1 MTYSFH
7 SSAGFDFVRRT
18 EAMDYAAGI
27 GFVAEAL
34 DTKRGAFFSSGVE
47 YPDRYSRWDFGFYN
61 PPLEFRARS
70 RALTATALNPRGE
83 RLLQILKPILV
94 GAEAHAAV
102 DTARELTLDIAEPA
116 RFFAEEERSQQ
127 PSVFS
132 PLRRLIHAFKGFEDG
147 FLGLYGAFGY
157 DLIHQF
163 ERIELKLAR
172 QPHHADM
179 RLFLPDSIWLLD
191 RRKETAERFDYEIS
205 DGRVSTEGAATEPF
219 DPLPETPP
227 APPAA
232 PGGEIV
238 SDHTREAYAAKVEAA
253 RERIKVGDVFE
264 VVLSHVYSA
273 DFTGRPS
280 RLFQTFRTLNPSPYE
295 FLCQFGAEQLV
306 GTSPEMY
313 IRVEGERVESCPIAG
328 TVRRGANAM
337 EDSERVR
344 ALYNSEKDEAELTM
358 CTDVDRNDKARVCVP
373 GTVRLLGRRTIE
385 RYAGLFHTVDHVEGR
400 LRPGY
405 DGIDAFLSHMWAVT
419 LTGAPKKM
427 AVQMIEDMESTP
439 RRWYGAAVGGL
450 LLNGAVNTGIT
461 IRTVHLEDGKARY
474 RVGATLLW
482 DSEGLEEARETRTKA
497 TPFFRALAAGGA
509 SGSAAAERVVA
520 RSGEGA
526 TILMID
532 NEDSFVHTL
541 ADYFRQHGA
550 EVRTYR
556 SGVPLERIVEERPA
570 LVVHSPGPGRPADF
584 GVAALVRALAEA
596 GIAQFGVCLGLQGI
610 VEAFGGRI
618 EVLDVPRHGKT
629 WQIHHGGDRLFEGV
643 PDPCEVGA
651 YHSLIA
657 VREAVP
663 DDLEVTSWS
672 DEGLVMAVNHRAL
685 PIAAV
690 QFHPESILSFRGDA
704 GHTIIDNAIKTL
716 VAGGR

>member
-7 SSAGFDFVRRT
+7 SSAGFDVARESERL
-18 EAMDYAAGI
+18 DYAAGI
-27 GFVAEAL
+27 GFVVEAL
-34 DTKRGAFFSSGVE
+34 DTQRGAFFSSGVE
-47 YPDRYSRWDFGFYN
+47 YPDRYSRYDFGFFN
-61 PPLEFRARS
+61 PPLEFRAHARS
-70 RALTATALNPRGE
+70 LTAAALNQRGE
-83 RLLQILKPILV
+83 RLLTILKPVLL
-94 GAEAHAAV
+94 GPEARV
-102 DTARELTLDIAEPA
+102 TMDTARELTLDIAEPT

-132 PLRRLIHAFKGFEDG
+132 PLRRLLHAFQGFEDG

-163 ERIELKLAR
+163 EHIERALAR
-172 QPHHADM
+172 EPRCADL

-191 RRKETAERFDYEIS
+191 RRKETAERFGYEIS
-205 DGRVSTEGAATEPF
+205 GGGVSTEGAASEPF
-219 DPLPETPP
+219 DPLPESR
-227 APPAA
+227 AA
-232 PGGEIV
+232 VRAGEIE
-238 SDHTREAYAAKVEAA
+238 SDHTREDYAAKVEAA

-264 VVLSHVYSA
+264 VVLSHVFSA
-273 DFTGRPS
+273 DFSGAPS
-280 RLFQTFRTLNPSPYE
+280 RLFQTFRALNPSPYE
-295 FLCQFGAEQLV
+295 FLCQFGTEQLV

-313 IRVEGERVESCPIAG
+313 IRVEGDRVESCPIAG
-328 TVRRGANAM
+328 TVRRGENAM

-427 AVQMIEDMESTP
+427 AVQIIEDMETTP

-450 LLNGAVNTGIT
+450 LLNGDVNTGIT
-461 IRTVHLEDGKARY
+461 IRTVHIEDGTAHY

-482 DSEGLEEARETRTKA
+482 DSEGMEEARETRTKA
-497 TPFFRALAAGGA
+497 TPFFRALAAPEVSVAPDGPA
-509 SGSAAAERVVA
+509 VA
-520 RSGEGA
+520 RSVDGA
-526 TILMID
+526 VIVMID

-541 ADYFRQHGA
+541 ADYFRQRGA

-556 SGVPLERIVEERPA
+556 AGVPLARIVDERPA
-570 LVVHSPGPGRPADF
+570 MVVHSPGPGRPEKFAIPE
-584 GVAALVRALAEA
+584 LVRGLAEA

-610 VEAFGGRI
+610 VEAFGGRLA
-618 EVLDVPRHGKT
+618 VLDAPRHGKT
-629 WQIHHGGDRLFEGV
+629 WRIHHTGDRLFEGV
-643 PDPCEVGA
+643 PDPSDVGA

-657 VREAVP
+657 VRDSVP
-663 DDLEVTSWS
+663 GDLEITSWTE
-672 DEGLVMAVNHRAL
+672 EGLVMAVHHRAL

-690 QFHPESILSFRGDA
+690 QFHPESILSFAGDA
-704 GHTIIDNAIKTL
+704 GHTIIENAIKTL
-716 VAGGR
+716 VVAAR

>member
-1 MTYSFH
+1 MTYRFRSP
-7 SSAGFDFVRRT
+7 AGFDLVRTT
-18 EAMDYAAGI
+18 ETLDYAAGI
-27 GFVAEAL
+27 GFVVEAL

-47 YPDRYSRWDFGFYN
+47 YPDRYSRWDFGFFS
-61 PPLEFRARS
+61 PPLEFRAHART
-70 RALTATALNPRGE
+70 LTATALSQRGE
-83 RLLQILKPILV
+83 RLLHILKPVLI
-94 GAEAHAAV
+94 GPEATTTV
-102 DTARELTLDIAEPA
+102 DSARALTLDIAEPA

-132 PLRRLIHAFKGFEDG
+132 PLRRLVHAFQGFDDG

-163 ERIELKLAR
+163 ERIEIKLAR
-172 QPHHADM
+172 EPRCADL
-179 RLFLPDSIWLLD
+179 RVFLPDSIWLLD
-191 RRKETAERFDYEIS
+191 RRKESAERFEYEIS
-205 DGRVSTEGAATEPF
+205 DGRVSTEGAASEPF
-219 DPLPETPP
+219 DPLPQS
-227 APPAA
+227 PAA
-232 PGGEIV
+232 VRAGEIG
-238 SDHTREAYAAKVEAA
+238 SDHTREDYAAKVEAA

-264 VVLSHVYSA
+264 VVLSHVFSA
-273 DFTGRPS
+273 DFEGAPS
-280 RLFQTFRTLNPSPYE
+280 RLFQTFRSLNPSPYE
-295 FLCQFGAEQLV
+295 FLCQFGTEQLV

-313 IRVEGERVESCPIAG
+313 IRVEGDRVESCPIAG
-328 TVRRGANAM
+328 TVRRGDNAM

-427 AVQMIEDMESTP
+427 AVQIIEDMESTP

-450 LLNGAVNTGIT
+450 LLNGSVNTGIT
-461 IRTVHLEDGKARY
+461 IRTVHIEDGKARY

-482 DSEGLEEARETRTKA
+482 DSDGLEEAQETRTKA
-497 TPFFRALAAGGA
+497 TPFFRALAAQHAGGDA
-509 SGSAAAERVVA
+509 PARGAVA
-520 RSGEGA
+520 RSANEA

-541 ADYFRQHGA
+541 ADYFRQRGA

-556 SGVPLERIVEERPA
+556 SGVAFERIVEERPS
-570 LVVHSPGPGRPADF
+570 LVVHSPGPGRPEDF
-584 GVAALVRALAEA
+584 GVPELVRGLAEA
-596 GIAQFGVCLGLQGI
+596 GIPQFGVCLGLQGI
-610 VEAFGGRI
+610 VEGFGGRI
-618 EVLDVPRHGKT
+618 AVLDVPRHGKT
-629 WQIHHGGDRLFEGV
+629 WRIHHTGDRLFDGV

-657 VREAVP
+657 VRDSVP
-663 DDLEVTSWS
+663 EVLEVTSWT
-672 DEGLVMAVNHRAL
+672 DDGLVMAVHHRAL

-690 QFHPESILSFRGDA
+690 QFHPESILSFAAEA
-704 GHTIIDNAIKTL
+704 GHTIIGNAITTL
-716 VAGGR
+716 VEGAR

>member
-1 MTYSFH
+1 MTYSFR
-7 SSAGFDFVRRT
+7 SAAGFDLVRRT
-18 EAMDYAAGI
+18 ETLDYGAGI
-27 GFVAEAL
+27 GFVVTAL
-34 DTKRGAFFSSGVE
+34 DSERGAFFSSGVE
-47 YPDRYSRWDFGFYN
+47 YPGRYSRWDFGFLN
-61 PPLEFRARS
+61 PPLQFRARARS
-70 RALTATALNPRGE
+70 LSATALNERGE
-83 RLLQILKPILV
+83 RLLQILKPVLI
-94 GAEAHAAV
+94 GPEANA
-102 DTARELTLDIAEPA
+102 TLDTPRQLDLDIELPT

-132 PLRRLIHAFKGFEDG
+132 PLRRLIHAFRGIEDG

-163 ERIELKLAR
+163 ERVALKLER
-172 QPHHADM
+172 DERCTDLH
-179 RLFLPDSIWLLD
+179 LFLPDTIWLLD
-191 RRKETAERFDYEIS
+191 RRKETAERHDYEIS
-205 DGRVSTEGAATEPF
+205 NDEISTEGAASEPF
-219 DPLPETPP
+219 APLPEM
-227 APPAA
+227 APAA
-232 PGGEIV
+232 ATGEIV
-238 SDHTREAYAAKVEAA
+238 SDHTIERYAEKVEAA

-264 VVLSHVYSA
+264 VVLSHVFSA
-273 DFTGRPS
+273 EFSGAPS
-280 RLFQTFRTLNPSPYE
+280 QLFQTFRRLNPSPYE
-295 FLCQFGAEQLV
+295 LLCQFGSEQLV

-313 IRVEGERVESCPIAG
+313 IRVEGDRVESCPIAG
-328 TVRRGANAM
+328 TARRGANAM

-344 ALYNSEKDEAELTM
+344 ALVNSEKDEAELTM

-427 AVQMIEDMESTP
+427 AVQIIEDMESTP

-450 LLNGAVNTGIT
+450 LLNGDVNTGIT
-461 IRTVHLEDGKARY
+461 IRTVHIEDGRARY

-482 DSEGLEEARETRTKA
+482 DSEGFEEGRETRTKA
-497 TPFFRALAAGGA
+497 TPFFRALEAEEAKESVAA
-509 SGSAAAERVVA
+509 RRVA
-520 RSGEGA
+520 RTGEGPR
-526 TILMID
+526 ILMID

-541 ADYFRQHGA
+541 ADYFRQAGA

-556 SGVPLERIVEERPA
+556 SGVPVERILEERPR
-570 LVVHSPGPGRPADF
+570 LIVHSPGPGRPADF
-584 GVAALVRALAEA
+584 GVPALVRALAEA
-596 GIAQFGVCLGLQGI
+596 GVPQFGVCLGLQGI

-618 EVLDVPRHGKT
+618 AVLDVPRHGKT
-629 WQIHHGGDRLFEGV
+629 WQVHHTGNRLFAGV

-657 VREAVP
+657 VRDSVP
-663 DDLEVTSWS
+663 DELEITSWTE
-672 DEGLVMAVNHRAL
+672 DGMVMAVHHRAL

-690 QFHPESILSFRGDA
+690 QFHPESILSFAGDA
-704 GHTIIDNAIKTL
+704 GHIMIGNAMGTL
-716 VAGGR
+716 L

>member
-7 SSAGFDFVRRT
+7 SAAGFDLVRRT
-18 EAMDYAAGI
+18 EALDYAAGI
-27 GFVAEAL
+27 GFVVEGL
-34 DTKRGAFFSSGVE
+34 DAKRGAYFSSGVE
-47 YPDRYSRWDFGFYN
+47 YPDRYSRWDFGFLD
-61 PPLEFRARS
+61 PPLEFRARARS
-70 RALTATALNPRGE
+70 LRASALNQRGE
-83 RLLQILKPILV
+83 RLLQILKPILI
-94 GAEAHAAV
+94 GPEATATV
-102 DTARELTLDIAEPA
+102 DTVREFALDIAEPT
-116 RFFAEEERSQQ
+116 RFFTEEERSQQ

-132 PLRRLIHAFKGFEDG
+132 PLRRLIHAFKGFEDN

-163 ERIELKLAR
+163 ERIEPRLER
-172 QPHHADM
+172 EPRCADL
-179 RLFLPDSIWLLD
+179 RVFLPDSIWLLD

-205 DGRVSTEGAATEPF
+205 DGGASTEGADPEPF
-219 DPLPETPP
+219 DPLVGTGG
-227 APPAA
+227 AA
-232 PGGEIV
+232 RAGEIV
-238 SDHTREAYAAKVEAA
+238 SDHTNEAYAAKVEAA
-253 RERIKVGDVFE
+253 RARIKVGDVFE
-264 VVLSHVYSA
+264 VVLSHVLSA
-273 DFTGRPS
+273 DFSGAPS
-280 RLFQTFRTLNPSPYE
+280 RLFETFRTLNPSPYE
-295 FLCQFGAEQLV
+295 FLCQFGDEQLV

-313 IRVEGERVESCPIAG
+313 IRVEGDRVESCPIAG

-337 EDSERVR
+337 EDSQRVR

-427 AVQMIEDMESTP
+427 AVQIIEDMESTP

-450 LLNGAVNTGIT
+450 SLNGDVNTGIT
-461 IRTVHLEDGKARY
+461 IRTVHIEGGKANY

-482 DSEGLEEARETRTKA
+482 DSVGLEEARETHTKA
-497 TPFFRALAAGGA
+497 TPFFLALAVQDA
-509 SGSAAAERVVA
+509 GSATPPAEGAVA
-520 RSGEGA
+520 RSGDGA
-526 TILMID
+526 TIVMID

-541 ADYFRQHGA
+541 ADYFRQRGA
-550 EVRTYR
+550 EVHTYR
-556 SGVPLERIVEERPA
+556 SGVPLARIVEERPA
-570 LVVHSPGPGRPADF
+570 LVVHSPGPGRPGDF
-584 GVAALVRALAEA
+584 GVPELVRALAEA

-618 EVLDVPRHGKT
+618 EVLDAPRHGKT
-629 WQIHHGGDRLFEGV
+629 WQVHHTGEGLFEGV

-657 VREAVP
+657 VRDSVP
-663 DDLEVTSWS
+663 DDLEVTSWTE
-672 DEGLVMAVNHRAL
+672 EGLVMAVSHRAM

-690 QFHPESILSFRGDA
+690 QFHPESILSFGGDV
-704 GHTIIDNAIKTL
+704 GHTIVKNAIRTL
-716 VAGGR
+716 VEAR